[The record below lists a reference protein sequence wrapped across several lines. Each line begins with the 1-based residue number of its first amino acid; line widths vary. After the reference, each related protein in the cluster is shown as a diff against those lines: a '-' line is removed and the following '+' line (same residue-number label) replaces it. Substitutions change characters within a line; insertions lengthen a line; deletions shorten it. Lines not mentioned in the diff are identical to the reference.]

1 MGAWAAG
8 LAAGSIVLGFVVL
21 WAWSR
26 FEGGAMDPIAY
37 LDERF
42 GPTAWLNIVVAAVVA
57 WLRAH

>member
-1 MGAWAAG
+1 M
-8 LAAGSIVLGFVVL
+8 LGFALL

-26 FEGGAMDPIAY
+26 VEGGVMDPIAY

-42 GPTAWLNIVVAAVVA
+42 GPTAWLNVVVAVVVA